1 MMQCGRSF
9 LLQLSS
15 AAMILMMM
23 LMNMDECSAV
33 QHLVGEDKGW
43 APHSNFDGWASGKIF
58 QVGDNLWFAYASGE
72 QSVLELKSREEW
84 EACDVSN
91 PIRLYKGGVDS
102 VPLVD
107 VGSRFFTTGRVED
120 CRNGMKLHIN
130 VDAAGSSPETKSKS
144 QSSSPLLGQ
153 IKNAGEIKNAA
164 AQAPA
169 SGSPAKSNFSSLP
182 IFSFVLMVLFALRL
196 H

>member
-1 MMQCGRSF
+1 MTQCGKRSF

-15 AAMILMMM
+15 AAMIVMMM

-43 APHSNFDGWASGKIF
+43 VPHSNFDGWASGKIF

-84 EACDVSN
+84 EACDFSN

-107 VGSRFFTTGRVED
+107 VGSRFFTSGRVED

-130 VDAAGSSPETKSKS
+130 VDAAGSSSETKSKS
-144 QSSSPLLGQ
+144 KSSSPLLGQ
-153 IKNAGEIKNAA
+153 IKNVA

-169 SGSPAKSNFSSLP
+169 SGSPAKSHFSPLP
-182 IFSFVLMVLFALRL
+182 IFSFVLMVLFFLWL

>member
-1 MMQCGRSF
+1 MMQCGRRSF

-43 APHSNFDGWASGKIF
+43 APHSDFDGWASGKIF

-72 QSVLELKSREEW
+72 QSVLELKSQEEW
-84 EACDVSN
+84 EVCNISN

-144 QSSSPLLGQ
+144 QPSSPLLGQ
-153 IKNAGEIKNAA
+153 IKNAA

-182 IFSFVLMVLFALRL
+182 IFSFVLMVLIALWL